1 MITARKTHVIK
12 SSPTP
17 PSPRLTHSQP
27 THDTDADAIA
37 HVSFPTSTMMQ
48 GRLLHVLLLLL
59 LPACPHAFVSPA
71 SLPVPPSRSRQ
82 LASTS
87 AVATTPSTT
96 TSSSAEPRPLQRL
109 QTLDYTTLALVAQ
122 EMKEQLIPGR
132 VENVIQQDDFSL
144 LLQMRCVDAF
154 TWLLICWQ
162 PEAARVCLQ
171 KDGPSGSGGGGG
183 SDKKKKRGGRGGGGG
198 GGGGGLSGSALYSL
212 PGQLKGFL
220 QLKTLIN
227 VVLPLPGERILVF
240 EFADRLTDTIPTHKL
255 VVEIMGRRSNVMLV
269 DGKDDSVLACGY
281 QVSPSKS
288 VRSVSVGQRYT
299 LPPPLTAPMP
309 PPLPEDP
316 AALEAYET
324 EFLRRVTLV
333 PSHPLPKALIS
344 AYRGFSPQLVET
356 MAAAVGIADAG
367 TTPVGELAPEAL
379 ARLVRGP
386 LNQWVRVLVLRD
398 AQALA
403 DNKGGLS
410 ADGTRYTPIL
420 FESQG
425 GWRSVPSVLALVEGY
440 YTAYLERQE
449 LRDLQR
455 KGLSRVQSVL
465 QRLQRT
471 RQEFQRQLDA
481 AAEEQVAK
489 LQIKAE
495 MLTTYAYSWKE
506 GDAECVCAD
515 FETGAEVRIPLK
527 PGNTAADD
535 AQAAYCRI
543 RKLKRSVDAVL
554 PLLQKIDLKVAYV
567 EELES
572 SIQQLGDEG
581 VVGAGTASGSAT
593 SIRSRTLTQD
603 LAVMREIAEE
613 LGIDG
618 PGGSGGGTTTFFS
631 TILNRLSL
639 PGGEGQQEKG
649 GNKKGGNKKQKGGNK
664 SGGGKGGKAKGK
676 RGGGGGSAP
685 ASMAI
690 QSFRP
695 PASSD
700 ESPSPLRIYVG
711 RNSKQNDYVTFT
723 LARDHELWFHA
734 QGVPGAHCLMRC
746 DPGVEVSDADM
757 QFAADLAAYFS
768 KARGAGQV
776 PVLWTSPKNLKR
788 VVGGGPGMVQVS
800 KEKVLWG
807 RPSQG
812 EQIVRK
818 QKDDDNDDS

>member
-1 MITARKTHVIK
+1 
-12 SSPTP
+12 
-17 PSPRLTHSQP
+17 
-27 THDTDADAIA
+27 
-37 HVSFPTSTMMQ
+37 MME
-48 GRLLHVLLLLL
+48 GRYLHLLFFAL
-59 LPACPHAFVSPA
+59 LPTCLDAFVFTS
-71 SLPVPPSRSRQ
+71 SILPRPPSR

-87 AVATTPSTT
+87 AVVVTPVAIN
-96 TSSSAEPRPLQRL
+96 AERQHLPRL
-109 QTLDYTTLALVAQ
+109 QTLDYTTMVLVAQ

-144 LLQMRCVDAF
+144 LFQMRCVDAF
-154 TWLLICWQ
+154 TWLLVCWQ

-171 KDGPSGSGGGGG
+171 KDGPNGIGGG
-183 SDKKKKRGGRGGGGG
+183 DKKKKRGGRGGGGG
-198 GGGGGLSGSALYSL
+198 GGGGGISGSALYSL

-227 VVLPLPGERILVF
+227 VVIPLPGERIVVF
-240 EFADRLTDTIPTHKL
+240 EFADRLTDTTPTHKF

-269 DGKDDSVLACGY
+269 DGNDDSVLACGY

-288 VRSVSVGQRYT
+288 VRSVSIGQRYT

-316 AALEAYET
+316 EALRAYET
-324 EFLRRVTLV
+324 EFLRRITLV
-333 PSHPLPKALIS
+333 PSYPLPKALIS

-356 MAAAVGIADAG
+356 MAAAVGVNEAG
-367 TTPVGELAPEAL
+367 TTLVGKVAPEAL
-379 ARLVRGP
+379 ERLVRGP
-386 LNQWVRVLVLRD
+386 LNHWVKVVVMRD
-398 AQALA
+398 ARALA
-403 DNKGGLS
+403 DNKGGLN
-410 ADGTRYTPIL
+410 ADRTRYTPIL
-420 FESQG
+420 FDSQV
-425 GWRSVPSVLALVEGY
+425 GWRPVPSVLALIEGY

-455 KGLSRVQSVL
+455 KGLSRVQAVL

-489 LQIKAE
+489 LQTKADL
-495 MLTTYAYSWKE
+495 LTTYAYSWKE
-506 GDAECVCAD
+506 GDAECVCLD
-515 FETGAEVRIPLK
+515 FDTGAEVRIPLK
-527 PGNTAADD
+527 PGNSAADE
-535 AQAAYCRI
+535 AQAAYNRI

-581 VVGAGTASGSAT
+581 IAGSAAADRYGM

-603 LAVMREIAEE
+603 LTVMREIAEE

-618 PGGSGGGTTTFFS
+618 PGGSGSGTTTFFS

-639 PGGEGQQEKG
+639 PGGEGQQENVAKKTK
-649 GNKKGGNKKQKGGNK
+649 GNKKPTGRGKAG
-664 SGGGKGGKAKGK
+664 SSKGGKAKAK
-676 RGGGGGSAP
+676 RGGSGGNAP

-695 PASSD
+695 PALSD
-700 ESPSPLRIYVG
+700 ESSTPLKIYVG

-746 DPGVEVSDADM
+746 DPGVEVSDANM

-807 RPSQG
+807 RPSEG

-818 QKDDDNDDS
+818 QEEDDNDNS

>member
-1 MITARKTHVIK
+1 ME
-12 SSPTP
+12 
-17 PSPRLTHSQP
+17 
-27 THDTDADAIA
+27 
-37 HVSFPTSTMMQ
+37 
-48 GRLLHVLLLLL
+48 GRHLQLLLFLL
-59 LPACPHAFVSPA
+59 LPTCLNAFVFPS
-71 SLPVPPSRSRQ
+71 SILPRPPSR

-87 AVATTPSTT
+87 AVVVNPAAIN
-96 TSSSAEPRPLQRL
+96 AEPPRLPRL
-109 QTLDYTTLALVAQ
+109 QTLDYTTLVLVAQ

-144 LLQMRCVDAF
+144 LLQMRCMDAF
-154 TWLLICWQ
+154 TWLLVCWQ

-171 KDGPSGSGGGGG
+171 KDGPNGSGGG
-183 SDKKKKRGGRGGGGG
+183 DKKKKRGGRGGGGG

-227 VVLPLPGERILVF
+227 VVIPLPGERILVF
-240 EFADRLTDTIPTHKL
+240 EFADRLTDTTPTHKL

-269 DGKDDSVLACGY
+269 DGNDDSVLACGY

-288 VRSVSVGQRYT
+288 VRSISIGQRYT

-316 AALEAYET
+316 EALQAYET
-324 EFLRRVTLV
+324 EFLRRITLV

-356 MAAAVGIADAG
+356 MAAAVGVAEAG
-367 TTPVGELAPEAL
+367 TTLVGEVAPEVL
-379 ARLVRGP
+379 QRLVRGP
-386 LNQWVRVLVLRD
+386 LYQWVRVVVMRD

-403 DNKGGLS
+403 DNKGGLNV
-410 ADGTRYTPIL
+410 DRTRYTPIL
-420 FESQG
+420 FYSQD
-425 GWRSVPSVLALVEGY
+425 GWRPVPSVLALIEGY

-455 KGLSRVQSVL
+455 KGLSRVQAVL

-481 AAEEQVAK
+481 ATEEQVAK
-489 LQIKAE
+489 LQTKAE
-495 MLTTYAYSWKE
+495 LLTTYAYSWKE
-506 GDAECVCAD
+506 GDTECVCLD

-535 AQAAYCRI
+535 AQAAYNRI

-581 VVGAGTASGSAT
+581 IAGTVKADPAAT

-618 PGGSGGGTTTFFS
+618 PGGSGSGTTTFFS

-639 PGGEGQQEKG
+639 PGGEGHQEKG
-649 GNKKGGNKKQKGGNK
+649 ETKRKATKNRQEASLAVVKAEKPR
-664 SGGGKGGKAKGK
+664 GKAVGVVEA
-676 RGGGGGSAP
+676 RRQAWLS
-685 ASMAI
+685 
-690 QSFRP
+690 
-695 PASSD
+695 
-700 ESPSPLRIYVG
+700 SPSDHQPRPTNRHLRSG
-711 RNSKQNDYVTFT
+711 FT
-723 LARDHELWFHA
+723 L
-734 QGVPGAHCLMRC
+734 GATANRMT
-746 DPGVEVSDADM
+746 M
-757 QFAADLAAYFS
+757 
-768 KARGAGQV
+768 
-776 PVLWTSPKNLKR
+776 
-788 VVGGGPGMVQVS
+788 
-800 KEKVLWG
+800 
-807 RPSQG
+807 
-812 EQIVRK
+812 
-818 QKDDDNDDS
+818 